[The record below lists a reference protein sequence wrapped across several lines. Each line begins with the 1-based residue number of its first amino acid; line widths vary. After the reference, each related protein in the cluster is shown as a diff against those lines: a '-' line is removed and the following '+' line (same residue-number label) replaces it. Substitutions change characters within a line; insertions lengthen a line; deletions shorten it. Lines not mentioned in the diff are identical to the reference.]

1 MSASWVGRAR
11 AAEAVPLGVGYA
23 WVSEE
28 PQGFEVALA
37 PVHQAAAGGM
47 EGGLASGVEWV
58 LREAGLIAVL
68 ERVTGDAEALHTAA
82 VAWLEQAVAVR
93 RISIQVR
100 HSGVPVAGNWGGEA
114 SAMFGATMGA
124 YLAALDQLAAGM
136 AATAQVLNRAG
147 AAAGAAQDTV
157 TGIVADAAAWAA
169 AELAATAVADVL
181 TFGLATVGGA
191 LAESATL
198 AVFVARAERISA
210 ELAAVLEQLAAELG
224 ELKAARDAIGS
235 ARGLSILRALREA
248 RGTVE
253 SLRGAGAVYRAAERR
268 VDSALG
274 QVSGLPLDA
283 DGSKSLGSR
292 VRRTISDEVGALDTS
307 EQVLDATRQVVMNL
321 F

>member
-1 MSASWVGRAR
+1 M
-11 AAEAVPLGVGYA
+11 
-23 WVSEE
+23 
-28 PQGFEVALA
+28 
-37 PVHQAAAGGM
+37 
-47 EGGLASGVEWV
+47 
-58 LREAGLIAVL
+58 
-68 ERVTGDAEALHTAA
+68 
-82 VAWLEQAVAVR
+82 
-93 RISIQVR
+93 R
-100 HSGVPVAGNWGGEA
+100 HSGIPVAGSWGGEA
-114 SAMFGATMGA
+114 SAKFGAAMGA
-124 YLAALDQLAAGM
+124 YLASLDQLAAGM

-147 AAAGAAQDTV
+147 VAAGAAQDTV

-248 RGTVE
+248 RGTVN
-253 SLRGAGAVYRAAERR
+253 SLRGAGGIYRAAERA

-283 DGSKSLGSR
+283 DGPKSLGSQ
-292 VRRTISDEVGALDTS
+292 VRHTISDGVSRWGGGT
-307 EQVLDATRQVVMNL
+307 
-321 F
+321 